1 MRAPNR
7 VGRVGLVALISGVA
21 ALSYAPGSAAAANY
35 AVNTTAD
42 LNDPNGCIS
51 IPECSL
57 REATL
62 AADGGSGGDTITVP
76 PGTYPLA
83 PANGQLYISA
93 PPTTI
98 TSAAARP
105 PVIDRGAATRPVVAT
120 QASG

>member
-21 ALSYAPGSAAAANY
+21 VLSYAPGSAEAANY

-76 PGTYPLA
+76 PGTYSLA
-83 PANGQLYISA
+83 PANGQLNISA
-93 PPTTI
+93 PATTI
-98 TSAAARP
+98 TGAGARQTI
-105 PVIDRGAATRPVVAT
+105 IDGGAATRRFD
-120 QASG
+120 ASQP